1 MSKEALIKSVAVES
15 GATQVVVNGVL
26 ASLAK
31 VTQKALRDGEKV
43 TIPGVGILTPVVRAP
58 RAVRNPRT
66 GESLGKTAAKRS
78 VKFKAAKAAL
88 DFIAK

>member
-1 MSKEALIKSVAVES
+1 MGKETLIKSVAAES
-15 GATQVVVNGVL
+15 GATQVVVNAVL

-31 VTQKALRDGEKV
+31 VAQESLRSGEKV

-66 GESLGKTAAKRS
+66 GESLGKTAEKRS
-78 VKFKAAKAAL
+78 VKFKAAKATL
-88 DFIAK
+88 DHIAK